1 MHRMVWLRAEILL
14 PHLIAK
20 KFLRSL
26 DPTAEYRG
34 PFLTKSLNRLWR
46 LPTLQ
51 LVFPCPTIVVLMI
64 RCSVY
69 YGGQVQGVGF
79 RYTTQNIARR
89 HDVRGYVKNLA
100 DGRVHLVVEGESNE
114 VEVFLSEVA
123 DKMANHIHCKTLQR
137 SQANNEFDA
146 GLYVRY

>member
-1 MHRMVWLRAEILL
+1 MAEGGN
-14 PHLIAK
+14 PSVTFDSYLIVK
-20 KFLRSL
+20 KFLGSL
-26 DPTAEYRG
+26 GPTAEYRG
-34 PFLTKSLNRLWR
+34 PFLTKSLHRLRCWA
-46 LPTLQ
+46 TLQ

-69 YGGQVQGVGF
+69 YCGQVQGVGF

-89 HDVRGYVKNLA
+89 YDVRGYVQNLA

-123 DKMANHIHCKTLQR
+123 DKMANHIHSKALQR